1 MRNALRYV
9 AVRWRITD
17 QPVLCAEK
25 MRTHRAALPE
35 KEVWTM
41 TDLKCSVETCCF
53 HDGDCCCRNDI
64 MVGGAK
70 ACSCDET
77 CCESFSQAKEGRT
90 SFRNSVGQPSG
101 TIRIDCKA
109 QKCIHNVK
117 CECVADRVDIK
128 GCGACDCE
136 GTACATFAEG
146 AR

>member
-1 MRNALRYV
+1 MA
-9 AVRWRITD
+9 
-17 QPVLCAEK
+17 
-25 MRTHRAALPE
+25 
-35 KEVWTM
+35 
-41 TDLKCSVETCCF
+41 DLKCAVENCYYNDQHLCSK
-53 HDGDCCCRNDI
+53 GDI
-64 MVGGAK
+64 QVGGK
-70 ACSCDET
+70 NACTCDET

-109 QKCIHNVK
+109 QKCIHNVN

>member
-1 MRNALRYV
+1 MCNALRYV

-64 MVGGAK
+64 MVGLSLTLMK
-70 ACSCDET
+70 IEDEAWLEAL
-77 CCESFSQAKEGRT
+77 ESPVK
-90 SFRNSVGQPSG
+90 
-101 TIRIDCKA
+101 TIA
-109 QKCIHNVK
+109 W
-117 CECVADRVDIK
+117 
-128 GCGACDCE
+128 
-136 GTACATFAEG
+136 
-146 AR
+146 